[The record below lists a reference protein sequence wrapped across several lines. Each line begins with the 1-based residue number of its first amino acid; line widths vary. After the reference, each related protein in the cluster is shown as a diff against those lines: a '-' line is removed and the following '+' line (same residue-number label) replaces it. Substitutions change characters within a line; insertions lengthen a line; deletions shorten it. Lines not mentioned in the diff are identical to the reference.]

1 MSDVGEDGRDDYVRF
16 RVVAYQL
23 AGGDGWCLA
32 ETALSLDEF
41 RDSLIR
47 RGKVVTALREIHD
60 GLQRVAPGEEFQ
72 ASGMSL
78 VFIHTWGWTFDEQ
91 ANCWRAPGEN
101 GLPPSSPSERAE
113 EVRVEFGEPEHSW
126 LPILIAAGQQKIVFR
141 ANEID
146 CPFSRLLGWL
156 ERLVDGQYG
165 RVVADLEGSHVEF
178 FSFAT
183 GDPSRARIVVSVSGN
198 QAANEPHT
206 MSLDIEIDKRLFA
219 RTFYA
224 SLRAYAESPL
234 FDFAQWAA
242 IPMHEDLARRGFGT
256 SAAEL
261 ASFGAAALNAWLWRL
276 YPAYFDGAPAK
287 ETTNVAVVQ
296 GIERVEG
303 QIVEAPAPHRTPYYE
318 FEIEPEYDGW
328 DFARRVEYLSELL
341 QENINWLEGT
351 DLRKLRSEKL
361 DGMLR

>member
-1 MSDVGEDGRDDYVRF
+1 MSDADEAGADYIRF
-16 RVVAYQL
+16 HIVAYRL
-23 AGGDGWCLA
+23 AGRDGWCLA

-41 RDSLIR
+41 RDSLTR
-47 RGKVVTALREIHD
+47 EGKAVTAVREINN
-60 GLQRVAPGEEFQ
+60 GLQGVAPGEEFQ
-72 ASGMSL
+72 ATGMSL

-101 GLPPSSPSERAE
+101 VLPPLSPSERVE
-113 EVRVEFGEPEHSW
+113 EVRVEFGKPEYGW
-126 LPILIAAGQQKIVFR
+126 LPIVIAAGQQKIAFR

-146 CPFSRLLGWL
+146 CPFPRLLGWL
-156 ERLVDGQYG
+156 ERLVDDKYG
-165 RVVADLEGSHVEF
+165 RVVANLEGSHVEF

-198 QAANEPHT
+198 QAANEPHK

-234 FDFAQWAA
+234 FDFTLWAA
-242 IPMHEDLARRGFGT
+242 IPMNEDLERRGFGT

-261 ASFGAAALNAWLWRL
+261 AYFDAAALNAWLWRL
-276 YPAYFDGAPAK
+276 YPAYLDGIPGEATPKA
-287 ETTNVAVVQ
+287 AVVQ

-303 QIVEAPAPHRTPYYE
+303 QIVEAPDPHRTP
-318 FEIEPEYDGW
+318 
-328 DFARRVEYLSELL
+328 
-341 QENINWLEGT
+341 
-351 DLRKLRSEKL
+351 
-361 DGMLR
+361 